1 MPVSNLTA
9 LCFAMGHQGGTVHQ
23 VARDL
28 GVDVSDIINANDA
41 RMDDLLR
48 MAQAH
53 GRKVPA
59 DRAAALKNIAIV
71 RRMIST
77 DRHSASD
84 YEAAW
89 KALDR
94 IQAALMRGGAA
105 KWQPIESAPKDRHV
119 LLIGGFYDTDD
130 QSDGMAVDKDVVHQA
145 IHLVGDVWN
154 TPYGYSIR
162 KPTNWMHV
170 KPPREGE

>member
-9 LCFAMGHQGGTVHQ
+9 LCFAMGQQGGTVHQ
-23 VARDL
+23 VASDL
-28 GVDVSDIINANDA
+28 GVDVADIINADDA

-59 DRAAALKNIAIV
+59 DRAAALDDIAIV
-71 RRMIST
+71 SRMIST
-77 DRHSASD
+77 DRHSAAD

-94 IQAALMRGGAA
+94 IQAALMQGGVAVPELPAGWEVYCIGRDYINGYRLEARHIESGKLMRDLGMRLVFGRTIPEVFKKASDRIAA
-105 KWQPIESAPKDRHV
+105 APQPPIE
-119 LLIGGFYDTDD
+119 
-130 QSDGMAVDKDVVHQA
+130 
-145 IHLVGDVWN
+145 
-154 TPYGYSIR
+154 
-162 KPTNWMHV
+162 
-170 KPPREGE
+170 GE